1 MEEMFVILTGT
12 SLIIFTMLVAPIW
25 LILHYR
31 SKKQVSQGLSA
42 SEVNTLQELAAK
54 EEQMSERIKTL
65 EAILDSE
72 APNWRERA

>member
-1 MEEMFVILTGT
+1 MGEMFVILSGT
-12 SLIIFTMLVAPIW
+12 SLILFMLIVAPIW

-31 SKKQVSQGLSA
+31 SKKQVSQGLTST
-42 SEVNTLQELAAK
+42 EVATLQDLATK

-72 APNWRERA
+72 SPSWRERA